1 MIRLENQTLP
11 INTVLFD
18 KDGTLVDFKS
28 LWFTWI
34 NDIYSFLNASLSI
47 EDPNFRE
54 NLWKAIGIVENDVD
68 PKSPIAIGSLNDSK
82 TIIAYKLYQLG
93 IPWDQAI
100 ELVTESILYANKRQS
115 QSEKI
120 LPVDGVNNLLHEMK
134 EAEMTL
140 GVLTADE
147 TDQAVEHLQILNIAH
162 NFDFIIGNDQVDK
175 GKPYPDMAY
184 LAAERHGFSLNRAV
198 MIGDTNGDMKLGKN
212 AGAYASIGITSY
224 TKGDGSHLED
234 ADYKINCYSKIEVI
248 K

>member
-1 MIRLENQTLP
+1 MIRVAGKLLP
-11 INTVLFD
+11 IDTVLFD

-34 NDIYSFLNASLSI
+34 NDIHSFLNSSLSI
-47 EDPNFRE
+47 NDPNFKQDIWQSLGVTE
-54 NLWKAIGIVENDVD
+54 NNVD

-82 TIIAYKLYQLG
+82 IIIAYRLYQLG

-100 ELVTESILYANKRQS
+100 ELVTQSILYANKRQS
-115 QSEKI
+115 ESETI
-120 LPVDGVNNLLHEMK
+120 IPIEGVNNLLSKMK
-134 EAEMTL
+134 ESGMTL

-147 TDQAVEHLQILNIAH
+147 TDQAVQHLETLNLAH
-162 NFDFIIGNDQVDK
+162 YFDFIIGNDQVEK

-184 LAAERHGFSLNRAV
+184 LAAKRHGFSLKRAA

-212 AGAYASIGITSY
+212 AGTLASIGLTTY
-224 TKGDGSHLED
+224 AKDDSHLED
-234 ADYKINCYSKIEVI
+234 ADYKIDCYSKIEVI